1 MWYCNVLYPNSK
13 SSSHFSKNI
22 IKLRKGKMKDGD
34 AIAMCPKIAT
44 IESVLFFIEGPMWH
58 LRWITAG

>member
-22 IKLRKGKMKDGD
+22 IKLRKGKMKDG
-34 AIAMCPKIAT
+34 
-44 IESVLFFIEGPMWH
+44 ESILFHRGIGVALKVDHCGMMPE
-58 LRWITAG
+58 